1 MMWIGLTGGLAS
13 GKSTVSNLLK
23 RQSIPVIDA
32 DELAHQALRPG
43 TGPYQKVLSHF
54 GKSILAGD
62 QSIDRK
68 KLGALVFNQK
78 DELVFLE
85 SVIHPYVQEQVLI
98 HREQALARGHGI
110 AVYDVPLLFEKN
122 LMSQFDRIL
131 VVGAKEQTQIQRV
144 LKRNQW
150 SREEAIA
157 RLRNQL
163 PIEDKIA
170 RAHDV
175 IWNEGTL
182 QELELQTMQ
191 WLQKMRSMSS
201 SKA

>member
-1 MMWIGLTGGLAS
+1 MWIGLTGGLAS

-23 RQSIPVIDA
+23 RQGVPVIDA
-32 DELAHQALRPG
+32 DEIAHQALRPG

-54 GKSILAGD
+54 GKTILAAD

-78 DELVFLE
+78 DELLYLE

-98 HREQALARGHGI
+98 HKEQALARGHGI

-122 LMSQFDRIL
+122 LMPQFDRIV
-131 VVGAKEQTQIQRV
+131 VVGTKEETQIQRV

-150 SREEAIA
+150 SREEALA

-170 RAHDV
+170 RADDV
-175 IWNEGTL
+175 IWNEGSL
-182 QELELQTMQ
+182 EELELQTNQ
-191 WLQKMRSMSS
+191 WLQKIRLMSS